1 MCDRLG
7 GSVTGSRPEREM
19 IKVKT
24 ASLCDS
30 MGISE
35 QLEGMNDAQKLREV
49 ARRFN
54 KLNGPEFRVV
64 AEGCEEMARLAY
76 KYHHTHKP

>member
-30 MGISE
+30 LGISE

-49 ARRFN
+49 SRRFS
-54 KLNGPEFRVV
+54 KLRGAEFKTA
-64 AEGCEEMARLAY
+64 AEGCETLAKLAD
-76 KYHHTHKP
+76 KYHH